1 MKVVLGVLKLFFF
14 LKRRVRWSTCNVGT
28 VGGVYIYIYIYILKT
43 YPILLFLLKENF
55 NNV

>member
-1 MKVVLGVLKLFFF
+1 MVNVQCWDA
-14 LKRRVRWSTCNVGT
+14 RWG
-28 VGGVYIYIYIYILKT
+28 IYIYIYILKT

>member
-1 MKVVLGVLKLFFF
+1 MVNVQCWDG
-14 LKRRVRWSTCNVGT
+14 RWGI
-28 VGGVYIYIYIYILKT
+28 YIYIYIYILKT

>member
-1 MKVVLGVLKLFFF
+1 MVNVQCWDS
-14 LKRRVRWSTCNVGT
+14 RWGICVYI
-28 VGGVYIYIYIYILKT
+28 YIYIYIYILKT

>member
-1 MKVVLGVLKLFFF
+1 MVNVQCWDG
-14 LKRRVRWSTCNVGT
+14 RWG
-28 VGGVYIYIYIYILKT
+28 IYIYILKT